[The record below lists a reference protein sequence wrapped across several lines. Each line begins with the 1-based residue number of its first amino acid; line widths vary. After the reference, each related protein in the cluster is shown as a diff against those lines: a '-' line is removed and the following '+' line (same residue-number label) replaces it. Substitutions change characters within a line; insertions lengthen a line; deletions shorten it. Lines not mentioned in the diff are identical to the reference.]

1 MSDRSQTKGYSAD
14 SPFVRLLATPSRVKI
29 LDVLLR
35 RHASELTASEISEQA
50 GIDEGTFSR
59 NKDLFEDLGIVESR
73 KEGRTTYYRLNTD
86 SSIVEG
92 FGNAHSEL
100 LAHARALINETD
112 RPDRNDIEQMYR
124 FLTDQPARES
134 QTSVSDVFDKIDA

>member
-1 MSDRSQTKGYSAD
+1 MTDRSQTKGYTDD

-59 NKDLFEDLGIVESR
+59 NKDLFEELGIVESHE
-73 KEGRTTYYRLNTD
+73 EGRTTYYRLKAD
-86 SSIVEG
+86 SPVAKA
-92 FGNAHSEL
+92 FGTAHSEL
-100 LAHARALINETD
+100 LVQAEELLSKTGRPS
-112 RPDRNDIEQMYR
+112 PDRVERIREFVRRQEPEGRVGEQY
-124 FLTDQPARES
+124 
-134 QTSVSDVFDKIDA
+134 DVFDNAGV